1 MSAPAE
7 TSPSESDNDKK
18 KKKASEPMASV
29 SDVLGFVWSLGTRVR
44 ALFVVGCIAGVGNGM
59 VYPILAYLFASSF
72 SKIAGAQTNGL
83 EQVRNLAY
91 TFMIVGI
98 YAFSMACI
106 QTGCLEICAH
116 RATKSFRLQWF
127 QSLLRQDAA
136 FFDVHDIGGLAS
148 TIGPNSGRFRRG
160 IGRKLGEG
168 LQFFTTGVGGI
179 VFAFYQSWSVAL
191 VILGILPLVS
201 LAAISVLKINQTK
214 GARESRAYSKA
225 GSVAYSTVSAIKT
238 VLSLNAIPE
247 MIRQYKDATLEA
259 FNFAVGPLWSQGFA
273 FGSMLGTC
281 IILYCILALF
291 GTYLLWSDVQDS
303 GCDPSEAVD
312 NNATCNNTG
321 TQVFGA
327 MLGVAFASQGVSQ
340 VGNFFETFTAA
351 RVAAY
356 PALQAIHRK
365 PGAPAEE
372 IYETQEESAD
382 ASKSADRSMNKS
394 TKSTVKEEGE
404 RKLKAILPAYTID
417 AFSDEGLK
425 PTNIKGN
432 ISFKDV
438 VFTYPTRP
446 DNRVLKG
453 LNLEIEAGKTV
464 ALVGPSGGGKST
476 TVALLERFY
485 DPLSGSIELDGINL
499 KDINVHHLRS
509 LIGYVGQEPV
519 LFATSIAANIKYGNP
534 SATQEQIEAAAKM
547 ANAHDFISSFP
558 DGYATQCGDKGSQM
572 SGGQKQRIAIARVLV
587 SNPEILLLD
596 EATSALDSESELV
609 VQDALD
615 NVVAKQKRTTIV
627 IAHRLS
633 TIRNADTIAVISGGV
648 VAEQGTHDELM
659 ALERGHYRT
668 LVEKQERSGNSLP
681 SSRSSSEADLTN
693 LDDDSG
699 IKVSVIDKGIL
710 HFEFKDVKFAYPTR
724 PSKNVFNGFNLSINR
739 GETVALVGP
748 SGGGKSTTVAMI
760 ERFYDCK
767 EGSIEY
773 MGNDIKSLNVHWYR
787 DQIGYVGQE
796 PTLFNTTI
804 GQNIAYGAPDASK
817 SDIEAAAVQANAHDF
832 IMGFPDG
839 YETSVGER
847 GTQLSGGQKQRV
859 AIARAL
865 IKKPKVLIL
874 DEATSALDTESEA
887 VVQAALDKLMAS
899 SERTTIVIAHRLSTI
914 RNVDRIAFIAGGK
927 VLEYDS
933 HEVLMTKAHG
943 RYKRLVDAQSRGANT
958 ENQSLKKRMDDKSA
972 DDGDDAEKPD
982 FEAELK
988 ELEQKAFS
996 ITRAR
1001 AMSKP
1006 DVTFMFLG
1014 AIGAI
1019 MAGGVFP
1026 SWGILFAETIDL
1038 LFRPVFDCTPEFL
1051 AANAFDTCEE
1061 YWQYIAH
1068 DMRQQ
1073 SFELAGYWLVVAF
1086 GCIFG
1091 NMFAVWGFGM
1101 ASERLNKRVRDSA
1114 FAALIRQEVG
1124 FFDKRSV
1131 GDITS
1136 ELQTDTARIHSFS
1149 GEPIRS
1155 FLIAMSS
1162 VITGVVVSFIFM
1174 WPFALI
1180 AMACIPFM
1188 GFATSM
1194 EMKIMLGEDESSDSS
1209 KPDEL
1214 NSSGGIAVET
1224 LLNARTVS
1232 ALTLEKS
1239 RFKNYED
1246 ALDRESPNYIRAS
1259 FVAGSAYGSSMFIQQ
1274 WVNALQMWWGG
1285 YVLFN
1290 YQGFTFNDFLISNFA
1305 LLFSLFGLGAAFQG
1319 LTDKNEAMK
1328 SAGRIFYLLDR
1339 KSEIDPLSE
1348 EGKKLD

>member
-1 MSAPAE
+1 
-7 TSPSESDNDKK
+7 
-18 KKKASEPMASV
+18 MASV

-201 LAAISVLKINQTK
+201 LAALSVLKINQTK

-273 FGSMLGTC
+273 FGSMLGTF

-312 NNATCNNTG
+312 NNATCSNTG

-340 VGNFFETFTAA
+340 VGNFVETFTAA

-382 ASKSADRSMNKS
+382 SSKSADQSMNKS

-659 ALERGHYRT
+659 ALETGHYRT

-681 SSRSSSEADLTN
+681 SSRSSSEADLTK

-699 IKVSVIDKGIL
+699 IKVSVIDKGSL

-748 SGGGKSTTVAMI
+748 SGGGKSTIVAMI

-804 GQNIAYGAPDASK
+804 GQNIAYGAPGATQN
-817 SDIEAAAVQANAHDF
+817 DIEAAAVQANAHDF

-887 VVQAALDKLMAS
+887 IVQEALDKLMAS
-899 SERTTIVIAHRLSTI
+899 SEHTTIVIAHRLSTI

-927 VLEYDS
+927 VLEYGS
-933 HEVLMTKAHG
+933 HDVLMANSHG

-972 DDGDDAEKPD
+972 DDGGDAEKPD
-982 FEAELK
+982 FEAELE

-1026 SWGILFAETIDL
+1026 SWGVLFAETIHL
-1038 LFRPVFDCTPEFL
+1038 LFRPVNDCTPEFL
-1051 AANAFDTCEE
+1051 AANNAFEGCQE

-1068 DMRQQ
+1068 DMRHQ

-1086 GCIFG
+1086 GSIFG
-1091 NMFAVWGFGM
+1091 NMLTVWGFGM

-1124 FFDKRSV
+1124 YFDKRSV
-1131 GDITS
+1131 GSITS
-1136 ELQTDTARIHSFS
+1136 QLQDDAARIHTFS

-1155 FLIAMSS
+1155 FLIAISA
-1162 VITGVVVSFIFM
+1162 VITGIVVSFIFM
-1174 WPFALI
+1174 WPFALV
-1180 AMACIPFM
+1180 ALACIPFM
-1188 GFATSM
+1188 GFATSVR
-1194 EMKIMLGEDESSDSS
+1194 MKTMLGENDTSGNSNQ
-1209 KPDEL
+1209 DEL
-1214 NSSGGIAVET
+1214 NSSGGIVVET
-1224 LLNARTVS
+1224 LLNVRTVS

-1239 RFKNYED
+1239 RFQNYEE
-1246 ALDRESPNYIRAS
+1246 ALNNEEPNYIRDG
-1259 FVAGSAYGSSMFIQQ
+1259 FIAGSTGGLSMFIQQ

-1285 YVLFN
+1285 YVLYN
-1290 YQGFTFNDFLISNFA
+1290 YQGFSFNDFLISMFA
-1305 LLFSLFGLGAAFQG
+1305 LLFSLFGLGSAFQG
-1319 LTDKNEAMK
+1319 LTDKNDAMA

>member
-1 MSAPAE
+1 
-7 TSPSESDNDKK
+7 
-18 KKKASEPMASV
+18 MASV

-201 LAAISVLKINQTK
+201 LAALSVLKINQTK

-273 FGSMLGTC
+273 FGSMLGTF

-312 NNATCNNTG
+312 NNATCSNTG

-340 VGNFFETFTAA
+340 VGNFVETFTAA

-382 ASKSADRSMNKS
+382 SSKSADQSMNKS

-404 RKLKAILPAYTID
+404 RKLKAILPAYNID

-485 DPLSGSIELDGINL
+485 DPLSGTIELDGINL

-509 LIGYVGQEPV
+509 LIGYVGQEPI

-659 ALERGHYRT
+659 ALETGHYRT

-681 SSRSSSEADLTN
+681 SSRSSSEADLTK

-699 IKVSVIDKGIL
+699 IKVSVIDKGSL

-748 SGGGKSTTVAMI
+748 SGGGKSTIVAMI

-804 GQNIAYGAPDASK
+804 GQNIAYGAPGATQN
-817 SDIEAAAVQANAHDF
+817 DIEAAAVQANAHDF

-887 VVQAALDKLMAS
+887 IVQEALDKLMAS
-899 SERTTIVIAHRLSTI
+899 SEHTTIVIAHRLSTI

-927 VLEYDS
+927 VLEYGS
-933 HEVLMTKAHG
+933 HDVLMANSHG

-972 DDGDDAEKPD
+972 DDGGDAEKPD
-982 FEAELK
+982 FEAELE

-1026 SWGILFAETIDL
+1026 SWGVLFAETIHL
-1038 LFRPVFDCTPEFL
+1038 LFRPVNDCTPEFL
-1051 AANAFDTCEE
+1051 AANNAFEGCQE

-1068 DMRQQ
+1068 DMRHQ

-1086 GCIFG
+1086 GSIFG
-1091 NMFAVWGFGM
+1091 NMLTVWGFGM

-1124 FFDKRSV
+1124 YFDKRSV
-1131 GDITS
+1131 GSITS
-1136 ELQTDTARIHSFS
+1136 QLQDDAARIHTFS

-1155 FLIAMSS
+1155 FLIAISA
-1162 VITGVVVSFIFM
+1162 VITGIVVSFIFM
-1174 WPFALI
+1174 WPFALV
-1180 AMACIPFM
+1180 ALACIPFM
-1188 GFATSM
+1188 GFATSVR
-1194 EMKIMLGEDESSDSS
+1194 MKTMLGENDTSGNSNQ
-1209 KPDEL
+1209 DEL
-1214 NSSGGIAVET
+1214 NSSGGIVVET
-1224 LLNARTVS
+1224 LLNVRTVS

-1239 RFKNYED
+1239 RFQNYEE
-1246 ALDRESPNYIRAS
+1246 ALNNEEPNYIRDG
-1259 FVAGSAYGSSMFIQQ
+1259 FIAGSTGGLSMFIQQ

-1285 YVLFN
+1285 YVLYN
-1290 YQGFTFNDFLISNFA
+1290 YQGFSFNDFLISMFA
-1305 LLFSLFGLGAAFQG
+1305 LLFSLFGLGSAFQG
-1319 LTDKNEAMK
+1319 LTDKNDAMA